1 PGHTE
6 QLGVLPGTVGAP
18 AGDFVEAS
26 RTRIVLENPQ
36 DCAGV
41 TEVAQSLLAR
51 FHQLSADAGSPVA
64 GIDVDRIALA
74 VSDGDEANPLA
85 RDLRD
90 DGRKP
95 TPVLGP
101 LGERDR
107 RELLFAEQV

>member
-1 PGHTE
+1 
-6 QLGVLPGTVGAP
+6 
-18 AGDFVEAS
+18 
-26 RTRIVLENPQ
+26 
-36 DCAGV
+36 V

-64 GIDVDRIALA
+64 GIDVDRIELA
-74 VSDGDEANPLA
+74 VSDGDEANHLA

-107 RELLFAEQV
+107 RELLFAEQVCVGALPGGDLDAGDGLTVLRRTRADHHAPEPTLQA